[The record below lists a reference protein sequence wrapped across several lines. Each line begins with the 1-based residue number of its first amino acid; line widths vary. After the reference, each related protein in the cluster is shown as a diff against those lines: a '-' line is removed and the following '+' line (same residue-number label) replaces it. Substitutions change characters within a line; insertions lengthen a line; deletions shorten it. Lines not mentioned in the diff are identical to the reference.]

1 MGLPQANRSKYP
13 AVNLELS
20 LALAKTI
27 SDLLVT
33 SGVSPEDLR
42 FKELDSLDIP
52 DSENELV
59 EVAITKK
66 EILE

>member
-20 LALAKTI
+20 IALAKTI
-27 SDLLVT
+27 SDLLVM
-33 SGVSPEDLR
+33 SGVSPEDLS
-42 FKELDSLDIP
+42 FKQLDSLDLP

>member
-42 FKELDSLDIP
+42 FKQLDSLDIP

>member
-1 MGLPQANRSKYP
+1 M
-13 AVNLELS
+13 
-20 LALAKTI
+20 ALAKTI

-33 SGVSPEDLR
+33 SVFSPEDLR
-42 FKELDSLDIP
+42 FKQLDSLDIP

>member
-1 MGLPQANRSKYP
+1 VGLPQANRSKYP

-20 LALAKTI
+20 IALAKTI
-27 SDLLVT
+27 SDLLVM
-33 SGVSPEDLR
+33 SGVSPEDLS
-42 FKELDSLDIP
+42 FKQLDSLDLP

>member
-20 LALAKTI
+20 MALAKTI

-42 FKELDSLDIP
+42 FKQLDSLDIP

>member
-1 MGLPQANRSKYP
+1 MGLPKANRSKYP
-13 AVNLELS
+13 AVNVELS
-20 LALAKTI
+20 MALAKTI

-42 FKELDSLDIP
+42 FKQLDSLDIP